1 MGATPSAKVAAG
13 GVAGAIT
20 VVLLFVLG
28 LFNVMVPGE
37 VGSAITVIITSLT
50 SYLVRD
56 GISARGGD
64 VDEPVVRGTPLT
76 DRVSLA
82 EVPTARLI
90 TRGPVRQRMASPPY
104 RPPYRQ

>member
-1 MGATPSAKVAAG
+1 MGVTPSAKVAAG

-28 LFNVMVPGE
+28 LFNVVVPGE

-50 SYLVRD
+50 SYLVRTD
-56 GISARGGD
+56 CARGGD
-64 VDEPVVRGTPLT
+64 VDEPAVQGTPLT

-90 TRGPVRQRMASPPY
+90 TRGPVRPRMAYPAY

>member
-28 LFNVMVPGE
+28 LFNVVVPGE

-56 GISARGGD
+56 GISTSSGD
-64 VDEPVVRGTPLT
+64 VDEPAVQGTPLT

-90 TRGPVRQRMASPPY
+90 TRGPVRPRMAYPAY

>member
-1 MGATPSAKVAAG
+1 MGVTPSAKVAAG

-28 LFNVMVPGE
+28 LFNVVPGE

-64 VDEPVVRGTPLT
+64 VDEPAVQGTPLT

-90 TRGPVRQRMASPPY
+90 TRGPVRPRMAYPAY